1 MIRIGTR
8 GSQLAL
14 WQAAHVEALL
24 RRVAPN
30 EEIVTVTIKTTGD
43 RVLDKPLAEIGGK
56 GLFLKEIEDALLG
69 SRVDLA
75 VHSMKDVPAELPP
88 GLTITAILEREDPR
102 DALITANGRGLAEL
116 PAGARVGTGSL
127 RRQCQLKHWRPDL
140 EIVPLRGNV
149 DTRLRKLHDE
159 EQRLDAIILAGAGL
173 KRLGLGDRISEW
185 LPTER
190 LLPAAGQGAI
200 GIEIRESDTALAA
213 ICQALHHPTSG
224 LALTA
229 ERRVLARLEGSC
241 KLPFAAH
248 ATIDGPRMHVAALVG
263 SPDGREIVRDELE
276 AAAENASAAGETLA
290 ERLLAAG
297 AGRFLESGNG

>member
-14 WQAAHVEALL
+14 WQAAHVESLL
-24 RRVAPN
+24 RRIAPQ

-56 GLFLKEIEDALLG
+56 GLFLKEIEDALLD

-88 GLTITAILEREDPR
+88 GLVIASILEREDPR
-102 DALITANGRGLAEL
+102 DALLTADGRTLAQL
-116 PAGARVGTGSL
+116 APGSRVGTGSL

-149 DTRLRKLHDE
+149 DTRLRKLLDPA
-159 EQRLDAIILAGAGL
+159 QGLDAIILAGAGL
-173 KRLGLGDRISEW
+173 KRLGFADRISEW

-200 GIEIRESDTALAA
+200 GIEIREGDEHLASLCA
-213 ICQALHHPTSG
+213 QLHHRASG
-224 LALTA
+224 LALAA
-229 ERRVLARLEGSC
+229 ERRVLSRLEGSC

-248 ATIDGPRMHVAALVG
+248 ATLDGERIHVAALVG
-263 SPDGREIVRDELE
+263 SPDGTEIVRDSLE
-276 AAAENASAAGETLA
+276 SSADDASGAGERLA
-290 ERLLAAG
+290 EQLLAAG
-297 AGRFLESGNG
+297 AGRFLELGDG